1 MADIIETIKQGADE
15 LLSGIDQK
23 GQIRS
28 AIDGIRSQ
36 WTEMDRRRKVSSL
49 ENQIKTQRAEMKQLT
64 EALGLQTLSLYETG
78 SITVPELTRLCE
90 RITELRAEIEA
101 QKAEVEQM
109 KAEAQ
114 AQAQAVADARAQQRA
129 ARAATA
135 CPQCGTAVPANAQFC
150 PKCGAQQTASAPA
163 TPVRTPS
170 TPPTSTQPAY
180 TPTAT
185 AQQGTVMRLRCPQ
198 CKAILPSD
206 AEFCSSCGVKFKRP
220 AQAPGPTS
228 GVPAHSVPAHSG
240 TQFCP
245 SCGAET
251 KPGARFCPICGQ
263 TMA

>member
-1 MADIIETIKQGADE
+1 MSDIIETIKQGADD

-36 WTEMDRRRKVSSL
+36 WSELDRRRKFNAL
-49 ENQIKTQRAEMKQLT
+49 EHQIKTQRAEMKQLT

-78 SITVPELTRLCE
+78 IITNPELSRLCE
-90 RITELRAEIEA
+90 RITELRTEIET
-101 QKAEVEQM
+101 QKAQVDQM
-109 KAEAQ
+109 KAEAK
-114 AQAQAVADARAQQRA
+114 AQAQALAEARAQQRA
-129 ARAATA
+129 AHAATA
-135 CPQCGTAVPANAQFC
+135 CPQCGAPVPANAEFC
-150 PKCGAQQTASAPA
+150 PKCGAQQKPPAPAAQAPPPSTPTASA
-163 TPVRTPS
+163 
-170 TPPTSTQPAY
+170 QPAY
-180 TPTAT
+180 SQPAT
-185 AQQGTVMRLRCPQ
+185 VVRLRCPQ

-220 AQAPGPTS
+220 AQVPTGS
-228 GVPAHSVPAHSG
+228 G
-240 TQFCP
+240 QRFCP

>member
-1 MADIIETIKQGADE
+1 MADILETIKQGADE

-78 SITVPELTRLCE
+78 SITIPELARLCE
-90 RITELRAEIEA
+90 RITELRAEIES
-101 QKAEVEQM
+101 QKVQVEQM

-114 AQAQAVADARAQQRA
+114 AQAQALAEARAQQRA
-129 ARAATA
+129 AHAATA
-135 CPQCGTAVPANAQFC
+135 CSQCGAAVPANAAFC
-150 PKCGAQQTASAPA
+150 PKCGAQQAAPAPVVPPSPASAAPAASTRKPSAPA
-163 TPVRTPS
+163 PAAS
-170 TPPTSTQPAY
+170 QPA
-180 TPTAT
+180 
-185 AQQGTVMRLRCPQ
+185 TVVRLRCPQ

-220 AQAPGPTS
+220 VQTPAAQPVDSGATS
-228 GVPAHSVPAHSG
+228 GAR
-240 TQFCP
+240 FCP